1 MRTELSKK
9 EKKLL
14 GKLKLSRAQN
24 EFLSTHWLKQSAPEV
39 PIGVY
44 ISMYASGY
52 VLIPLIIAYNVGKLL
67 GAISEVAAFDNLV
80 AFFIWVFCI
89 TIPIFVCG
97 LASFGYARIA
107 RVTPEKLFEFGGVA
121 HLRKRSAVSSLYDWL
136 SAFLLCGS
144 LVALGSFAAAIFVL
158 FAKGIAWIY
167 LAVARSYVKKAI
179 DVIKD
184 GPVELSGERYAQ
196 VVREER

>member
-14 GKLKLSRAQN
+14 EKLNLSRAQN
-24 EFLSTHWLKQSAPEV
+24 EFLSDHWLKQSAPEV

-67 GAISEVAAFDNLV
+67 GAISEVEAFD
-80 AFFIWVFCI
+80 IWVFCI
-89 TIPIFVCG
+89 IIPIFVCG

-107 RVTPEKLFEFGGVA
+107 RVTPEKLFDFGGVA
-121 HLRKRSAVSSLYDWL
+121 HLRKRSAVSSLYNWL

>member
-14 GKLKLSRAQN
+14 EKLNLSRAQN
-24 EFLSTHWLKQSAPEV
+24 EFLATRWLKQSAPEV

-52 VLIPLIIAYNVGKLL
+52 VLIPLIIAYNIGKLL

-89 TIPIFVCG
+89 ILPIVVFG
-97 LASFGYARIA
+97 FGSLGYARVVA
-107 RVTPEKLFEFGGVA
+107 VTPEKLFDFGSVA
-121 HLRKRSAVSSLYDWL
+121 YLRKKSAVDSLYNWL

-167 LAVARSYVKKAI
+167 HAVARSYVQKAI
-179 DVIKD
+179 NGIKD
-184 GPVELSGERYAQ
+184 GPVEFSGDRYVQ
-196 VVREER
+196 VLRD